1 VRSSSSGSVIAAS
14 LAACVFVAC
23 SPTATAAPAATAAP
37 VTSPSQSTM
46 TPAAAQTKA
55 RGFLQHQIDAA
66 RGDGKALVASFTSD
80 AVILI
85 EGHASDADGVSAWGI
100 GDAGPDGGDIA
111 AASIT
116 KLLASGTADAVWFYA
131 EVIIRPKGPGA
142 PAVTRVA
149 ELLVASEQWHA
160 VAASFGMASA
170 LDVSDSNLEIPNA
183 TGDDGPLAKL
193 LSAPSALGAALAPNA
208 IVIGP
213 TAAQLK
219 QGAGAKDALAGWKL
233 EPIALYKRA
242 REIHTPTWGFVQAYY
257 DHATGKPTDVA
268 RGLAQAFALPKP
280 DGSWN
285 IVLVQ
290 YRAR

>member
-1 VRSSSSGSVIAAS
+1 
-14 LAACVFVAC
+14 
-23 SPTATAAPAATAAP
+23 
-37 VTSPSQSTM
+37 M

-55 RGFLQHQIDAA
+55 RTFLQHQIDAA

-80 AVILI
+80 AVILV
-85 EGHASDADGVSAWGI
+85 EGHASDADGVSSWGI
-100 GDAGPDGGDIA
+100 GDAGPDGGAIA
-111 AASIT
+111 SASIT

-131 EVIIRPKGPGA
+131 EVTTRPKGPGT

-170 LDVSDSNLEIPNA
+170 LQVSDSNLEIPNP
-183 TGDDGPLAKL
+183 TGADSPLAKL
-193 LSAPSALGAALAPNA
+193 LGAPSALGAALAPNA

-242 REIHTPTWGFVQAYY
+242 REIHKPTWGFVQAYY
-257 DHATGKPTDVA
+257 DHAIAKSTDVA